1 MTWDIFKSLF
11 SIITMIIE
19 VGTCLIVGFSF
30 TGVNLRENPRPTLI
44 ISLIAGLAYY
54 FSALIIDSQII
65 LLGIF
70 LILIPILKFALKLP
84 LSQIIVTILLALLF
98 DLMVVHLIEYNSFYL
113 IINRSHETIDAGMN
127 ISFDLFAAL
136 NHIFISL
143 IIFQKSPVLFSD
155 LIFEKQ
161 KDGEN
166 SAGPFRIQLFFIIFI
181 LFSLNSG
188 LFLVLMEAV
197 YLRPYFQV
205 FLTVWSF
212 VISILFLFFLRSAIS
227 HKHDRIQ
234 LFLDQQYQKDLL
246 SFYTIIRSQRHDFN
260 FHLTAIHG
268 LIQKKEYASCNDY
281 IAKMVKDAQEVNEL
295 LPLSHPSIAAM
306 LSTFKELAS
315 KRGIQIHYDIFDD
328 LRYMPCSVYEMNKI
342 LGNLIQNALD
352 EAGHSNN
359 AQHAIEMEIKR
370 EYDNIVISVANP
382 ANITEEE
389 LNQIFQIG
397 FSNKSAHEGL
407 GLPTIQKI
415 ISKYHG
421 VIYPEL
427 ESGSIRFIAKIP
439 VST

>member
-19 VGTCLIVGFSF
+19 VGTCLVVGFSF
-30 TGVNLRENPRPTLI
+30 TGARLKENTRSILI
-44 ISLIAGLAYY
+44 ISLIVGLAYY
-54 FSALIIDSQII
+54 LCSLLIDSHVI

-70 LILIPILKFALKLP
+70 LFLIPILNFALKLP
-84 LSQIIVTILLALLF
+84 LSQAIVTILLALLF
-98 DLMVVHLIEYNSFYL
+98 DLMVIHLIEYNSFYL
-113 IINRSHETIDAGMN
+113 ILNRSHESIDVGMN
-127 ISFDLFAAL
+127 ISYDLFVAL
-136 NHIFISL
+136 NNIFIS
-143 IIFQKSPVLFSD
+143 IIMYQKSPVLFSEI
-155 LIFEKQ
+155 IFEKQ
-161 KDGEN
+161 KTGEN
-166 SAGPFRIQLFFIIFI
+166 SAAPFRIQLFFVIFI

-188 LFLVLMEAV
+188 LFLVLLESNH
-197 YLRPYFQV
+197 LRPYFQV
-205 FLTVWSF
+205 FLTIWSL
-212 VISILFLFFLRSAIS
+212 VICVLFLFFLRSSIS

-234 LFLDQQYQKDLL
+234 LFLDQQYQNDLL

-268 LIQKKEYASCNDY
+268 LIQKREYASCNDY

-315 KRGIQIHYDIFDD
+315 KRGIQIHYDILDD

-352 EAGHSNN
+352 EAGNPNN
-359 AQHAIEMEIKR
+359 EYNSIEMEIKR
-370 EYDNIVISVANP
+370 EYGNIVISVANP
-382 ANITEEE
+382 ANISEEE
-389 LNQIFQIG
+389 LHHIFQIG